1 MILLQLFKVAH
12 HVTGNDRWAKEYRKL
27 ALEEPYRYA
36 DLACE
41 HYERYENKIKEYL
54 RNEELDSDT
63 LFPIVVKTMNY
74 SDTRMAAVVRSSR
87 MTRYCLKSS
96 GAARTAGGDSK
107 GTGAT

>member
-1 MILLQLFKVAH
+1 MTREYYLNRDCEGYEDGPLGTMILLQLFKV
-12 HVTGNDRWAKEYRKL
+12 NDRWDKEYRKL

-74 SDTRMAAVVRSSR
+74 SDTRMAAVVYYTMSQ
-87 MTRYCLKSS
+87 L
-96 GAARTAGGDSK
+96 
-107 GTGAT
+107 